1 MSTLEVSDLTK
12 AYGAT
17 KVLEGISFTLR
28 PGGCTALIGPNGA
41 GKSTLVECIAGLRR
55 IDRGR
60 VSIDHRD
67 VTDDIQALRSL
78 LYICM
83 QKQPAAK
90 YVRVGEMIDLM
101 RNIYASPRSVPE
113 ILDAAGLAGNKRQY
127 IHKLS
132 GGERLRLEIACSLI
146 AERSIIIY
154 DELTSGLDPLGRRD
168 VYRILG
174 RLKRESRTIL
184 YITHY
189 LEEVH
194 LICDSVIALNNARL
208 TFFDSPRNI
217 PDHQCFY
224 DLYRKYT
231 PREVPD

>member
-17 KVLEGISFTLR
+17 KVLESISFTLS

-60 VSIDHRD
+60 VSIDHHD

-101 RNIYASPRSVPE
+101 RKHDDFHGAVLPPVHALRPLHSLSAAAPE
-113 ILDAAGLAGNKRQY
+113 VSERCVLPSGAPYLQRFSGIHFGYRADLPAEAVRRDTRRLYGGVFDSAAGISQGF
-127 IHKLS
+127 
-132 GGERLRLEIACSLI
+132 
-146 AERSIIIY
+146 
-154 DELTSGLDPLGRRD
+154 
-168 VYRILG
+168 
-174 RLKRESRTIL
+174 
-184 YITHY
+184 
-189 LEEVH
+189 EVF
-194 LICDSVIALNNARL
+194 V
-208 TFFDSPRNI
+208 
-217 PDHQCFY
+217 
-224 DLYRKYT
+224 
-231 PREVPD
+231 